1 MSRII
6 IFLFVFLFA
15 KDCCSQIDSNVF
27 KYYPLNVNNRWT
39 WYRQQSYFPGS
50 GYESKMITA
59 TQVINNRFY
68 FKVKDDSYTFYTNQH
83 TTYFYFCRIDSL
95 TGNLYGYD
103 TVSQTECLMDSL
115 NAKKGDSALTCED
128 NWWRCDT
135 GTYYIFNQSPATK
148 IFLYTNYFEVSGN
161 RKLAKNFGLV
171 YQEGRASTSLTEW
184 NLRGCVIN
192 GVLYGDTTFPVGVNQ
207 ISTKIPET
215 FSLSQNYPNPFNPAT
230 KIKFSIPPSKGARP
244 SRLGSDEGMITLII
258 YDILGREVAILVNE
272 QLQPGTYEVEW
283 DGTNYPSG
291 VYFYKLVSSEY
302 TETKKMV
309 LIK

>member
-1 MSRII
+1 MKVKRKI
-6 IFLFVFLFA
+6 IFLFLLLFA
-15 KDCCSQIDSNVF
+15 GDCCAQIDSNVF

-50 GYESKMITA
+50 GYESKMIVD

-83 TTYFYFCRIDSL
+83 TSYFYFCRIDSL

-103 TVSQTECLMDSL
+103 TISQTECLMDSL
-115 NAKKGDSALTCED
+115 NAKKGDSTLTCDD

-171 YQEGRASTSLTEW
+171 YQEGRAMYSTTFW
-184 NLRGCVIN
+184 FLRGCVIN
-192 GVLYGDTTFPVGVNQ
+192 SVLFGDTTFPVGINQ
-207 ISTKIPET
+207 ISAQTPET
-215 FSLSQNYPNPFNPAT
+215 FSLFQNYPNPFNPST
-230 KIKFSIPPSKGARP
+230 KIKFTIPPSRGAR
-244 SRLGSDEGMITLII
+244 GVITLNI
-258 YDILGREVAILVNE
+258 YDVLGREVATLVNE
-272 QLQPGTYEVEW
+272 QLSPGTYEVEW
-283 DGTNYPSG
+283 DGTNYSSG
-291 VYFYKLVSSEY
+291 IYYYCLVTSKFV
-302 TETKKMV
+302 ETKKMV